1 MGMPS
6 CEAMPSRTRATLG
19 CFRPAGSSPRPAR
32 SRHRDSPCTRRSR
45 RCRRNAAAVRRPN
58 RTAASLAWRF
68 RIQAPVRARPHHG
81 AVVPDLS
88 SIRVERRVHGVGGRD
103 PPESPSG
110 GAWHRLV
117 AGPSIHMLAV
127 GPEVAVVVVGRI
139 RAGLQRAQRQLLL
152 QGAGQGGNSA
162 AMSLPG
168 SPRLSWLIQ
177 SSNHG
182 ARLAHAPEQAGHA
195 RTACRSRYGSDR
207 RRRRTGGR
215 ARAACRVGVRQSAQQ
230 SAEKARTPGRRPRRH
245 TGSTPRIG
253 AHAPARRAGNAD
265 AHLPGRNRPRSS

>member
-6 CEAMPSRTRATLG
+6 CEAMPSRTRATLAG
-19 CFRPAGSSPRPAR
+19 CFRPAGSAPRPAR

-45 RCRRNAAAVRRPN
+45 RCRRNAAAVRRPD

-103 PPESPSG
+103 PPESPGAALAQAGRRAIDTHARRRSRSGCRSG
-110 GAWHRLV
+110 GAHPGWLAARP
-117 AGPSIHMLAV
+117 APAASSGRGP
-127 GPEVAVVVVGRI
+127 
-139 RAGLQRAQRQLLL
+139 
-152 QGAGQGGNSA
+152 GGNSA
-162 AMSLPG
+162 TMSLPG

-182 ARLAHAPEQAGHA
+182 ARLAHAPERAGRA
-195 RTACRSRYGSDR
+195 RTACRSRCRPDR
-207 RRRRTGGR
+207 RRR
-215 ARAACRVGVRQSAQQ
+215 
-230 SAEKARTPGRRPRRH
+230 
-245 TGSTPRIG
+245 
-253 AHAPARRAGNAD
+253 
-265 AHLPGRNRPRSS
+265 